1 LGRDAHAELA
11 LTPRSPASPER
22 PAARRARLETPP
34 SASPRRE
41 EAAALAAA
49 RVDLTLDSDDDF
61 DDFDDFDAFEC
72 DAPPRKAPRVALEN
86 VSNR

>member
-1 LGRDAHAELA
+1 
-11 LTPRSPASPER
+11 
-22 PAARRARLETPP
+22 
-34 SASPRRE
+34 
-41 EAAALAAA
+41 LAAA

-72 DAPPRKAPRVALEN
+72 AAPPRKAPRVALEN

>member
-1 LGRDAHAELA
+1 
-11 LTPRSPASPER
+11 
-22 PAARRARLETPP
+22 
-34 SASPRRE
+34 
-41 EAAALAAA
+41 LAAA
-49 RVDLTLDSDDDF
+49 RVDLTLDSD

>member
-1 LGRDAHAELA
+1 MFSLSVV
-11 LTPRSPASPER
+11 PRWLDDSKKSR
-22 PAARRARLETPP
+22 KP

-41 EAAALAAA
+41 EAAASAAA

>member
-1 LGRDAHAELA
+1 MLSGAVASGDVARAGRCANAVCTAEGVLVGMRALLEGACDAAVD
-11 LTPRSPASPER
+11 
-22 PAARRARLETPP
+22 AA
-34 SASPRRE
+34 
-41 EAAALAAA
+41 
-49 RVDLTLDSDDDF
+49 DNDDDF